1 MRKSWIYIYLPFR
14 FAQDIIAKF
23 TILFFSYVFQK
34 YRFDFLIFIK
44 TYWINLNTPH
54 HYQEYSKYKLCL
66 LNKVKLFVKR
76 LVYMYT
82 ITLENNITTKLF
94 LHLFLNFFIRV
105 TKKQSI
111 QRVIHVL
118 QKSLRFSYVSS
129 FFFLWELKDF
139 GNISTKA

>member
-1 MRKSWIYIYLPFR
+1 MITR
-14 FAQDIIAKF
+14 
-23 TILFFSYVFQK
+23 
-34 YRFDFLIFIK
+34 
-44 TYWINLNTPH
+44 
-54 HYQEYSKYKLCL
+54 HYKEYSKYELCL
-66 LNKVKLFVKR
+66 LYEVKLFVKR

-82 ITLENNITTKLF
+82 ITRENNITTKLF